1 LKLIVG
7 LGNPGPRYQLTRHNA
22 GFMAVDLLAEKWQTG
37 FDTQKHKALLAEA
50 RINQERV
57 QLAKPLTFM
66 NLSGEAV
73 GELARY
79 YKIDLADILVIYDD
93 LDLEVGKLRLRP
105 RGQSGGHKGMAS
117 VMEHL
122 RSEQVA
128 RLKIGIGRPEHGGDT
143 IRYVLSPFDDRQ
155 WQELETVWERVLQ
168 AVEVW
173 LREGLETAMNRFN
186 GA

>member
-1 LKLIVG
+1 VG

-22 GFMAVDLLAEKWQTG
+22 GFIAVDLLAEKWQTG
-37 FDTQKHKALLAEA
+37 FTVQKHQALLAEA
-50 RINQERV
+50 RINGERV
-57 QLAKPLTFM
+57 QLAKPLTLM

-73 GELARY
+73 GKLVRY

-93 LDLEVGKLRLRP
+93 LDLEVGKIRLRP

-117 VMEHL
+117 VMAHL
-122 RSEQVA
+122 GSAEIA
-128 RLKIGIGRPEHGGDT
+128 RLKIGIGRPEKGGDAVN
-143 IRYVLSPFDDRQ
+143 YVLSPFDDHQ
-155 WQELETVWERVLQ
+155 WQELEAIWERVLQ

-173 LREGLETAMNRFN
+173 LREGLAAAMNRFN